1 MARRRQ
7 TLEDTIFDAIAFGL
21 SLVILV
27 IMAYPVWFIVIA
39 SFSSTQAVNSGEVWL
54 WPKSFSLYGYQQVFK
69 NAQIWLGYRNTVFY
83 TVLGAAF
90 NLIITMPAAY
100 ALSRKDL
107 VGRKMI
113 TLFIVFTVY
122 FSGGLVPTYLAA
134 RSYGLVNT
142 FWVLVIPFGVQWSH
156 LIVSRAFFA
165 ENIPLEMLEAARM
178 DGCSNTRFFLWIVLP
193 LSSAIIAVIALYN
206 VVGQWNSWF
215 QYVVYVRKEK
225 LIPLQMVLREIL
237 VLNNGVDIRDDEELR
252 RYADLLKYSII
263 IVATLPVMCFYPF
276 LQKYFTK
283 GIMVGAIKG

>member
-7 TLEDTIFDAIAFGL
+7 TLEDTIFDSVVLVL
-21 SLVILV
+21 SLIILV
-27 IMAYPVWFIVIA
+27 MMAYPLWFIVIA
-39 SFSSTQAVNSGEVWL
+39 SFSDTQAVNSGQVWL
-54 WPKSFSLYGYQQVFK
+54 WPKNFSLFGYRSVFK
-69 NAQIWLGYRNTVFY
+69 NAKIWLGYRNTVFY

-107 VGRKMI
+107 VGRKAI

-122 FSGGLVPTYLAA
+122 FSGGLVPTYLVA

-165 ENIPLEMLEAARM
+165 ENIPLELLEAARM

-215 QYVVYVRKEK
+215 QYLVYVRKET
-225 LIPLQMVLREIL
+225 LMPLQMVLREIL
-237 VLNNGVDIRDDEELR
+237 VLNQGVDLEDNEELR